1 MGSKKRDML
10 IKRGDSTFD
19 KILAH
24 YINPDQFPL
33 SETNS
38 SILLRLNEVFAL
50 RLNHFS
56 TQQILNKFVKEKGLS
71 QAQVYADIRNS
82 EKLFG
87 SVLKVDKEGSR
98 AVWLEYTRD
107 YLKRCIQKG
116 DRNNEAKALKMLAD
130 YGGLANEDN
139 PNFNPEKFENMEI
152 HVNIDKQLQNKFLE
166 MLSGGSADFNS
177 LDVTDIDFEDLE
189 KPKTNDANDQ

>member
-10 IKRGDSTFD
+10 IKRGDTTFD

-24 YINPDQFPL
+24 YINPEHFPL
-33 SETNS
+33 SETNTV
-38 SILLRLNEVFAL
+38 ILLRLNEVFAL

-87 SVLKVDKEGSR
+87 SVLKADAEGSR
-98 AVWLEYTRD
+98 AIWLEYTRD
-107 YLKRCIQKG
+107 YLKRCKQKG
-116 DRNNEAKALKMLAD
+116 DLNNEGKALKMLAD

-152 HVNIDKQLQNKFLE
+152 HVNVDKQVQAKLLE
-166 MLSGGSADFNS
+166 MLSGGSVDMNN
-177 LDVTDIDFEDLE
+177 LNVTDIDFEEL
-189 KPKTNDANDQ
+189 KTDEYDDQ

>member
-19 KILAH
+19 KILAY
-24 YINPDQFPL
+24 YINPEHFPL
-33 SETNS
+33 SEANAE
-38 SILLRLNEVFAL
+38 ILLRLNEVFAL

-71 QAQVYADIRNS
+71 QAQVYLDIRNS

-87 SVLKVDKEGSR
+87 NVMKADTEGSR
-98 AVWLEYTRD
+98 VVWLEYCRD
-107 YLKRCIQKG
+107 FLKRCIQKG
-116 DRNNEAKALKMLAD
+116 DRSNEAKAIKMLAE
-130 YGGLANEDN
+130 YGGLAKEENQ
-139 PNFNPEKFENMEI
+139 NFNPEKFENMEI
-152 HVNIDKQLQNKFLE
+152 HVNVDKQVQAKLIE

-177 LDVTDIDFEDLE
+177 LNVTDIDFEELKSDE
-189 KPKTNDANDQ
+189 SDD